1 VDLYKITPD
10 NLLHPGYHG
19 SLSADVSNEGASAD
33 PMYPESRTRKQLA
46 DAWLPDAFLN
56 PHGYPSHEWV
66 QPFSEYTGWVQSRQG
81 ANSGRA
87 WWIPRGWFTS
97 MGYLRDDTHPY
108 SKTVAYAIQDK
119 IVEAERAVP
128 GLLQLEERMN
138 GRYERFGQR
147 WQPKDMQQPIVDGIR
162 IYMSLKGTGGGG
174 RGGAAG
180 GAGGDGAAAAAPG
193 SGGVAGLSADVTW
206 DAAYTEAP
214 DETAHGDYMK
224 LMASAGLAFDYV
236 HLNYLAKGDLRVSR
250 TERDAGATVQ
260 WRIQRARPILPE
272 GVKPIAVTPTAD
284 GQ

>member
-1 VDLYKITPD
+1 M
-10 NLLHPGYHG
+10 LHPGYHG
-19 SLSADVSNEGASAD
+19 TLSADVSSGQTETD
-33 PMYPESRTRKQLA
+33 PMYPESRTRKQLT

-97 MGYLRDDTHPY
+97 MGYVRDDTHPY
-108 SKTVAYAIQDK
+108 SKTVAFAIQDQ
-119 IVEAERAVP
+119 IVKAERAVP
-128 GLLQLEERMN
+128 GLLPLEDRMN
-138 GRYERFGQR
+138 ARYERFGQR
-147 WQPKDMQQPIVDGIR
+147 WQPKDMLQPVVDGIR
-162 IYMSLKGTGGGG
+162 IYMSLKGSGGGG

-180 GAGGDGAAAAAPG
+180 GAGGGDAAGAATPG
-193 SGGVAGLSADVTW
+193 SGGVAGLSSDITW

-236 HLNYLAKGDLRVSR
+236 HLNYLAKGDLRVTR
-250 TERDAGATVQ
+250 TERDAAGGVQ
-260 WRIQRARPILPE
+260 WRVERARPILPE
-272 GVKPIAVTPTAD
+272 GVKPIAAAAGD